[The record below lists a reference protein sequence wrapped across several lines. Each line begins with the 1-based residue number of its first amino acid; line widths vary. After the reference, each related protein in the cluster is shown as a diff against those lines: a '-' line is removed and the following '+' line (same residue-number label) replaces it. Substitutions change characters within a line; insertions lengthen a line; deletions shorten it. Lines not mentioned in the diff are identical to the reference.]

1 MADYLR
7 RCRLLLALVLF
18 LILDHHTLA
27 LAGEAI
33 LTWDPNSEGDLA
45 GYRVYVG
52 LLPGVYSPPIDVGR
66 VTSWTV
72 PNLTA
77 GLTYHFAI
85 TAYDTDGNESGFSN
99 EARKTIPLLNDLIA
113 PLISSI
119 NNSNRTLN
127 SALIT
132 WGTDE
137 PADTRIEYGTTT
149 AYGLTTPLVSSLV
162 TVHSQTLSNLLPG
175 TLYHYRVLS
184 RDAAGNLATSA
195 DQIFTTLSDTTTP
208 TVPGNVSGA
217 ALSTTQINLTWS
229 VSTDNVGVA
238 GYRIY
243 RNGVEIGARSVPT
256 FSDGGLTPDTL
267 YSYRVAA
274 YDAAGNLSA
283 QSAAVSVRTLAPADT
298 AAPVIS
304 GMGAINIT
312 AGGALISWSTN
323 EPSDTQIEYG
333 TTTAFGSFTAIVPT
347 LVTAHAQSLTGLL
360 PATLYHYRVR
370 SRDMAGNLAVSNNGS
385 FTTAALPDTTLP
397 SVPTN
402 VGAAAVS
409 SSQVQLSWSASTDN
423 VGVAGYRIYRN
434 GVQVASSAL
443 STYLNTGL
451 AANTAYNYAVA
462 AYDAAGN
469 LSPASAAISVTTL
482 PLMPTVS
489 QAAASGITA
498 TSATLSGSVNPSG
511 ATTSAWFEYGT
522 TTAYGSSTTPVTLSA
537 TNTISADLTPLASG
551 TTYHFRLVAR
561 NAGGTAFGPNT
572 SFNTPAPPTSA
583 PAPPPSGPISGYN
596 MTEEPYAWAETS
608 TPLTFSGDDNALSLS
623 LPFSFPFYGQSYQQL
638 YISTNGLLT
647 FGTANTSYI
656 PEPVQNPVP
665 PNAFIAPFW
674 RDLYVG
680 LRQISIASSDSEFV
694 ISFNGVRDLCCSTT
708 HTFQVILRPD
718 GTILLQYGAIV
729 LNVPTTFGIEN
740 QDGSAGVPLLSVA
753 ANTAFRFTPDTAQ
766 APPPA
771 DTTPP
776 VISGIGV
783 GGVGSS
789 GATLSWSTNEP
800 ADTQVEYGTTPAY
813 GTSTAVV
820 STLATSHVQSLS
832 GLLPATLYH
841 YRVRSRDAAGNLAVS
856 NNGSFTTAA
865 APDTSSPT
873 APAGLTAAAVSS
885 SQINLA
891 WNPSTDNVGVS
902 GYRVYRNGLQVG
914 TTTVTSYA
922 NSGLAADTIYNYA
935 VAAFDA
941 AGNLSAQSAGASA
954 RTLPPPDTAV
964 PVISAVAAG
973 SITTGGALISWSTN
987 EPSDTQVEY
996 GTTTAYGSATPIS
1009 STLVTAH
1016 SRSLSGLLPST
1027 LYHYRVRSRDA
1038 AGNLAVSNN
1047 GSFTTAAAPDTSAP
1061 SAPTGL
1067 TAAAVSSSQIN
1078 LAWNPSAD
1086 NVGVS
1091 GYRVYRNGLQVG
1103 TTTVTSFSNTG
1114 LTAGTVYSYSVSA
1127 FDVAGNASAQSAA
1140 VSVATPAA
1148 SQSATVAISPAADTY
1163 LNVDAGVNST
1173 EPTLNTYTW
1182 PANRIANAVLMKFN
1196 LSGIPAGA
1204 IIESATLN
1212 LSLVEA
1218 DTEAESTY
1226 TVSVHKMANKNP
1238 DLTRATGYTY
1248 DGVNGWTANA
1258 CCDSNV
1264 PLAQADI
1271 SSAHDT
1277 KAIDKVLGRKSWNIT
1292 IMVQQ
1297 WINNPLTNYGL
1308 LLNSDPTKGADR
1320 YRTFA
1325 SMEHPTASLRP
1336 SLSITYRMP

>member
-18 LILDHHTLA
+18 LILNHHTLA

-119 NNSNRTLN
+119 TNSNRTLS
-127 SALIT
+127 SALLT

-195 DQIFTTLSDTTTP
+195 DHVFTTLSDTTTP

-283 QSAAVSVRTLAPADT
+283 QSAAASVRTLAPADT

-312 AGGALISWSTN
+312 TGGALISWSTN
-323 EPSDTQIEYG
+323 EPSDTQIQYG

-347 LVTAHAQSLTGLL
+347 PVTAHAQSLTGLL

-370 SRDMAGNLAVSNNGS
+370 SRDAAGNLAVSNNGS

-397 SVPTN
+397 SAPTN

-434 GVQVASSAL
+434 GVQVASSTL
-443 STYLNTGL
+443 PTYLNTGL
-451 AANTAYNYAVA
+451 AANTAYHYAVA
-462 AYDAAGN
+462 AYDAGGN

-489 QAAASGITA
+489 QASASGITA
-498 TSATLSGSVNPSG
+498 ASATLSGSVNPSG

-537 TNTISADLTPLASG
+537 ANTISADLTPLASG
-551 TTYHFRLVAR
+551 TAYHFRLVAR

-572 SFNTPAPPTSA
+572 SFNTPAPPASA

-647 FGTANTSYI
+647 FGTANTAYV
-656 PEPVQNPVP
+656 PQPVQNPVP

-718 GTILLQYGAIV
+718 GTILLQYGEIV

-740 QDGSAGVPLLSVA
+740 QDGSAGVPLLSVT
-753 ANTAFRFTPDTAQ
+753 ANTAFRFTPNTAQ

-771 DTTPP
+771 T
-776 VISGIGV
+776 
-783 GGVGSS
+783 
-789 GATLSWSTNEP
+789 
-800 ADTQVEYGTTPAY
+800 
-813 GTSTAVV
+813 
-820 STLATSHVQSLS
+820 
-832 GLLPATLYH
+832 
-841 YRVRSRDAAGNLAVS
+841 DAS
-856 NNGSFTTAA
+856 
-865 APDTSSPT
+865 APS
-873 APAGLTAAAVSS
+873 APAGLAATPVSS

-922 NSGLAADTIYNYA
+922 NPGLGADTTYNYT

-941 AGNLSAQSAGASA
+941 EGNLSAQSAGASA
-954 RTLPPPDTAV
+954 RTLPPPDTTA

-996 GTTTAYGSATPIS
+996 GTTTAYGSATPII

-1047 GSFTTAAAPDTSAP
+1047 GSFTTAAAPDTSSP
-1061 SAPTGL
+1061 SAPAGL

-1078 LAWNPSAD
+1078 LAWNPSTD

-1127 FDVAGNASAQSAA
+1127 FDAAGNASAQSAA
-1140 VSVATPAA
+1140 MSVATPAA

-1182 PANRIANAVLMKFN
+1182 PANRIANTVLMKFN

-1226 TVSVHKMANKNP
+1226 TVAVHKMANKNP
-1238 DLTRATGYTY
+1238 DLTRANGYTY

-1297 WINNPLTNYGL
+1297 WINTPLTNYGL

>member
-7 RCRLLLALVLF
+7 RCRLLLALVFL
-18 LILDHHTLA
+18 LILDHHALA

-119 NNSNRTLN
+119 TNSNRTLN

-195 DQIFTTLSDTTTP
+195 DHVFTTISDTTTP

-243 RNGVEIGARSVPT
+243 RNGAEIGTRSVPT

-283 QSAAVSVRTLAPADT
+283 QSAAASVRTLAPADT

-333 TTTAFGSFTAIVPT
+333 TTTAFGSFTSIVPT

-370 SRDMAGNLAVSNNGS
+370 SRDAAGNLAVSNNGS

-434 GVQVASSAL
+434 GVQVASSTL
-443 STYLNTGL
+443 PTYLNTGL
-451 AANTAYNYAVA
+451 AANTAYSYAVA

-469 LSPASAAISVTTL
+469 LSPASTAISVTTL

-537 TNTISADLTPLASG
+537 ANTISADLTPLASG
-551 TTYHFRLVAR
+551 TAYHFRLVAR

-572 SFNTPAPPTSA
+572 SFNTPAPPAPA

-638 YISTNGLLT
+638 YISTNGLIT
-647 FGTANTSYI
+647 FGTANTAYV
-656 PEPVQNPVP
+656 PQPVQNPVP

-740 QDGSAGVPLLSVA
+740 QDGSAGMPLLSVTP
-753 ANTAFRFTPDTAQ
+753 NTAFRFTPNTAQ

-771 DTTPP
+771 TDASAPSAPSGLTATAVSSTQVNLAWNASTDNVGVAGYRVYRNGVQVGTTTVTSYANSGLAADTIYSYAVAAFDAAGNFSAQSAGASARTLPPPDTTAP
-776 VISGIGV
+776 VISSV
-783 GGVGSS
+783 AAGSITA
-789 GATLSWSTNEP
+789 GEALISWSTNEP
-800 ADTQVEYGTTPAY
+800 SDTQVEYGTTTAY
-813 GTSTAVV
+813 GSSTPIL
-820 STLATSHVQSLS
+820 STLVTAHSRSLS
-832 GLLPATLYH
+832 GLLPSTLYH

-856 NNGSFTTAA
+856 GNLTFTTAA
-865 APDTSSPT
+865 APDTTAPT

-914 TTTVTSYA
+914 TTTVTSY
-922 NSGLAADTIYNYA
+922 
-935 VAAFDA
+935 
-941 AGNLSAQSAGASA
+941 
-954 RTLPPPDTAV
+954 
-964 PVISAVAAG
+964 
-973 SITTGGALISWSTN
+973 
-987 EPSDTQVEY
+987 
-996 GTTTAYGSATPIS
+996 
-1009 STLVTAH
+1009 
-1016 SRSLSGLLPST
+1016 
-1027 LYHYRVRSRDA
+1027 
-1038 AGNLAVSNN
+1038 
-1047 GSFTTAAAPDTSAP
+1047 
-1061 SAPTGL
+1061 
-1067 TAAAVSSSQIN
+1067 
-1078 LAWNPSAD
+1078 
-1086 NVGVS
+1086 
-1091 GYRVYRNGLQVG
+1091 
-1103 TTTVTSFSNTG
+1103 SNTG

-1127 FDVAGNASAQSAA
+1127 FDAAGNASAQSAA

-1148 SQSATVAISPAADTY
+1148 SQSATVTLSPAADTY
-1163 LNVDAGVNST
+1163 LNLDAGVNST

-1182 PANRIANAVLMKFN
+1182 PANRIANTVLMKFN

-1226 TVSVHKMANKNP
+1226 TVAVHKMTNKNP
-1238 DLTRATGYTY
+1238 DLTRANGYTY

-1258 CCDSNV
+1258 CCDSNI

-1292 IMVQQ
+1292 IMAQQ
-1297 WINNPLTNYGL
+1297 WVNTPLTNYGL